1 MNKKLLVYLALA
13 MLSSCLARQQH
24 QYPLCN
30 DIPRGGGSG
39 NERGID
45 GSGDELKAMV
55 EPVGKSLVALV
66 SSSISFLQYLVSHSV
81 QDAQQHLVVP
91 VSKFISK
98 IAASQSIMVDRQKNK
113 ATEEQQKSQKE
124 TRHTTTN
131 FGGSLSTIVPQNRIF
146 KLSIAGWLV
155 AETLDALQILHV
167 DTPVLLKAQV
177 DRIWYDLQPKVAL
190 FVETA
195 KEWFGTTITI
205 DNLSNTPPKYHFA
218 FGASLGMITCPSL
231 SAFAG
236 SIWQPALLLYIIA
249 EINANLGRKTNISFG
264 QIGNRIGVFI
274 EREILERLRWTIRS
288 IIVPDASSSSTSM
301 DRALIQ
307 VNGGAKDVY
316 SIGVNTYQ
324 KGQVGLPL
332 PKKLVEFKEKTFEH
346 PVVSMVVHGF
356 IVGFFANLAMRL

>member
-1 MNKKLLVYLALA
+1 
-13 MLSSCLARQQH
+13 MLSSCLANASPPGWNLAKPRFVAQQH

-39 NERGID
+39 NNERGID

-98 IAASQSIMVDRQKNK
+98 IAASQSIMVDRQKYK
-113 ATEEQQKSQKE
+113 ATDEQQKSQKE

-131 FGGSLSTIVPQNRIF
+131 FGGSLSTIVPQNRIL

-177 DRIWYDLQPKVAL
+177 DRIWYDLQPKVGL
-190 FVETA
+190 FVNAA
-195 KEWFGTTITI
+195 KDWLGTTITI
-205 DNLSNTPPKYHFA
+205 DSISKLPPKYHFA

-249 EINANLGRKTNISFG
+249 EINANLGRKTNFSFG
-264 QIGNRIGVFI
+264 QMGNRIGVFI

-288 IIVPDASSSSTSM
+288 IVPDPSSSSTSM
-301 DRALIQ
+301 ERALIQ
-307 VNGGAKDVY
+307 VNGGAKD
-316 SIGVNTYQ
+316 VNTYQ

-332 PKKLVEFKEKTFEH
+332 PKKLVAFKEKNFEH
-346 PVVSMVVHGF
+346 PVVKMVLHGF
-356 IVGFFANLAMRL
+356 TVGLGIAIAMRL

>member
-1 MNKKLLVYLALA
+1 
-13 MLSSCLARQQH
+13 MLSSCLANASPPGWNLAKPRFVAQQH

-45 GSGDELKAMV
+45 DSGDDLKAMV

-66 SSSISFLQYLVSHSV
+66 SSSISFLLYLVSHSV

-98 IAASQSIMVDRQKNK
+98 IAASQSIMVDRQKQNVN
-113 ATEEQQKSQKE
+113 EEQQKSQKE
-124 TRHTTTN
+124 TRHTTAN
-131 FGGSLSTIVPQNRIF
+131 FGGSLSTIVPQNRIL

-190 FVETA
+190 FVDAA
-195 KEWFGTTITI
+195 KEWLGTTITI
-205 DNLSNTPPKYHFA
+205 DNISKIPPKYNFA
-218 FGASLGMITCPSL
+218 VGASLGMITCPSL

-249 EINANLGRKTNISFG
+249 EINANLGRKTNFSFG

-288 IIVPDASSSSTSM
+288 IVSDASSSSTSM
-301 DRALIQ
+301 ERALIQ

-316 SIGVNTYQ
+316 TYQ

-346 PVVSMVVHGF
+346 PVISMILHGF
-356 IVGFFANLAMRL
+356 TVGLGIAIAMRL